1 MKKYSK
7 FLTLL
12 LVILT
17 ISLIVLVVY
26 AIYTLYDDY
35 MADQSAEDLMAQFEN
50 NYEPTSNEEEPIDG
64 EIEGLPEDDNNNTT
78 TTPAPQGTTSSG
90 GGSSSYGLG
99 TYYKGYKVIGL
110 ISIPRLNIQY
120 PIFKNDNSTTL
131 KVGTAAIYPGP
142 DTVEETLNRPGNV
155 VIAGHN
161 YRNSRMFSKLYTL
174 NNGDSIYIT
183 NIYGARLEY
192 KVYNNYTI
200 SQDDFNYATRETYG
214 GIEIS
219 LTTCTTDAST
229 RTIVWARVEQN

>member
-110 ISIPRLNIQY
+110 ISIPKLNIQY
-120 PIFKNDNSTTL
+120 PIFANDTTETL
-131 KVGTAAIYPGP
+131 KVGTAAIYPANAE
-142 DTVEETLNRPGNV
+142 VALNNPGNV

-161 YRNSRMFSKLYTL
+161 YRNSRMFSKLYKL
-174 NNGDSIYIT
+174 NSGDSIYIT
-183 NIYGARLEY
+183 NIYGAKLEY
-192 KVYNNYTI
+192 KVYNNYTTG
-200 SQDDFNYATRETYG
+200 SMDFDYATRETNDN
-214 GIEIS
+214 IEIS

-229 RTIVWARVEQN
+229 RTIVWARVQ